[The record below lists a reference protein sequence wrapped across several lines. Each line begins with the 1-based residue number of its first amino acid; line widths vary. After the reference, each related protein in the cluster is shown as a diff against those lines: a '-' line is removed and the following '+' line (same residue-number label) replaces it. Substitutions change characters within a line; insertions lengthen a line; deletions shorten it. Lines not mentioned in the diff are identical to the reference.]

1 MDPVVIL
8 ESWRRLKGGLSR
20 HGDYKDGRRAKI

>member
-8 ESWRRLKGGLSR
+8 ESWRRLKVGVSR
-20 HGDYKDGRRAKI
+20 HGDYADGRVAKI